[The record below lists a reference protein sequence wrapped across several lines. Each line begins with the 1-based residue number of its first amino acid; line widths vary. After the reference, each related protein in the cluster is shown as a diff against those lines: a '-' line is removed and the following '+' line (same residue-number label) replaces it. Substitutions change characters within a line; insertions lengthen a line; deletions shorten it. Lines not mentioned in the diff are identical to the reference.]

1 MTGHL
6 IKEGN
11 LGIDMHSEKKPCEH
25 EGKDQGDASRGQGMP
40 NHQHLGGRPGTDSPL
55 YVPEATST
63 DDTWIS
69 DS

>member
-11 LGIDMHSEKKPCEH
+11 LGVDMHSEKKPCEH

-40 NHQHLGGRPGTDSPL
+40 NHQHLGG
-55 YVPEATST
+55 EARNRFSF
-63 DDTWIS
+63 ICPRRNHH
-69 DS
+69 